1 MNADRWG
8 LQGLAP
14 QRTAVFLKP
23 TDQLLM
29 MLISIANK

>member
-8 LQGLAP
+8 L